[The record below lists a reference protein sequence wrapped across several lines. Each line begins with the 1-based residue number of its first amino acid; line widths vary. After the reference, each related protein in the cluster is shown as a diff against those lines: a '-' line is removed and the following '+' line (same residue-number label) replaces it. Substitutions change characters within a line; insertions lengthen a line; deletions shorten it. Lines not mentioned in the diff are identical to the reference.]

1 MTEKQG
7 HRWFATFWERMVKA
21 EPTKIRK
28 LRDKTLAGLSG
39 RVLEVGAGNGA
50 NFHRYPDTVTEI
62 VASEPDPYMI
72 ERAEKRAATM
82 ARPIKI
88 VQAPA
93 EALPFT
99 DGEFDAVVSTLV
111 LCSVPDVGH
120 ALAEI
125 QRVLKPGGDLRFFEH
140 VRYENPI
147 GSMVQDVLQPVWT
160 WLGAGCHPNRDTEA
174 AIVEAGFVIQQV
186 DHLSGSPPIPPMC
199 LTRPCIQ
206 GAAVRP

>member
-1 MTEKQG
+1 MSEKQG
-7 HRWFATFWERMVKA
+7 HRWFAAFWERMVKA
-21 EPTKIRK
+21 EPAKIRK

-72 ERAEKRAATM
+72 ERAEKRAAM
-82 ARPIKI
+82 IDRPIKI

-111 LCSVPDVGH
+111 LCSVPDVGQ

-125 QRVLKPGGDLRFFEH
+125 QRVLKPGGELRFFEH
-140 VRYENPI
+140 VRYENPF
-147 GSMVQDVLQPVWT
+147 GSRVQDVLQPVWT
-160 WLGAGCHPNRDTEA
+160 WLGAGCRPNRDTEA
-174 AIVEAGFVIQQV
+174 AIVDAGFVMQQV
-186 DHLSGSPPIPPMC
+186 DHLSGSPPIPPLC